1 MGIRE
6 DMPLL
11 ARHEGDWAGTYTW
24 VDQDGN
30 IIDKHASLL
39 NCTFPT
45 EGEFEYHQ
53 TNTYTWP
60 DGRTEQSI
68 FPGKYRDKRIYFDTE
83 RIDGHVWEV
92 DENTICLTWVRK
104 DDPSGFFYEM
114 IQLDKEGKNR
124 SRVWQWFENGVCT
137 KRTLINEVKV
147 A

>member
-30 IIDKHASLL
+30 ITDQHTSLL
-39 NCTFPT
+39 HCTFPAD
-45 EGEFEYHQ
+45 GEYPYFQ
-53 TNTYTWP
+53 VNNYTWP
-60 DGRTEQSI
+60 DGRSERHE
-68 FPGKYRDKRIYFDTE
+68 FPATYKDKQIWWDTDRIHG
-83 RIDGHVWEV
+83 RAWEV
-92 DENTICLTWVRK
+92 DENTVCLTWTRK
-104 DDPSGFFYEM
+104 DDPNGFFYEM
-114 IQLDKEGKNR
+114 IQLDKSGTNR
-124 SRVWQWFENGVCT
+124 SRVWQWFENGICT

>member
-6 DMPLL
+6 ELPLL

-24 VDQDGN
+24 VDQDGK
-30 IIDKHASLL
+30 IIDQHKSLL
-39 NCTFPT
+39 NCTFPD
-45 EGEFEYHQ
+45 EGDFPYFQ
-53 TNTYTWP
+53 VNTYTWP
-60 DGRTEQSI
+60 DGRTERNE
-68 FPGKYRDKRIYFDTE
+68 FPATYHDNKLWFDTE

-104 DDPSGFFYEM
+104 DDPDGFFYEM
-114 IQLDKEGKNR
+114 IQLDRSGKNR